1 MKKILYI
8 ILASF
13 VLFGCT
19 EKLNKFPLDKMS
31 DGDFFASEAGLQAF
45 SNSFYSMFPG
55 DARDNVRDGMIA
67 FDNCDNIYA
76 KAQLKEVKGNRQVPN
91 SGEGWSF
98 TSLRTVNTMLDNLGQ
113 CSDPA
118 VRTYYEAIGRFFRAY
133 FYYNKI
139 RVFGDVPF
147 YDHQVGSGDADLYK
161 PRDSREV
168 VMVKIIED
176 LEFAIANLP
185 AEHTVYTVNKWTA
198 MALLSRA
205 TLFEGT
211 FRKYHNYVAP
221 DSVKNAHDATWYLT
235 KCAEVSENFID
246 NSNYKIYSTGNP
258 KEDYRMLF
266 AADKFAG
273 HAAANEV
280 ILAENYNI
288 TYGKSHNVNNIL
300 YATSMG
306 CLGMS
311 RKAVASYLMAD
322 GSRFTDKAG
331 WETMQFYEETQGRDP
346 RLAQS
351 IVTPGFKRIGESV
364 TQAPWFTS
372 TISGYQLTK
381 FQQAPGEAYIHD
393 ANGKSDNDL
402 IIFRAGEVYLNFA
415 EAKAE
420 LGTIT
425 QKDLDKSITPLRSR
439 VGMPAMILAN
449 ITEADPFLINK
460 EWGGYQNCKNPVVL
474 EIRRE
479 RLVELGQ
486 EGHRYNDLLR
496 WKEGKILEA
505 QMYGPYFPGPGVYDL
520 DKDGSN
526 DLYIYETGK
535 LDESVKATYK
545 QELGKDIILS
555 EGTKGMVNFHKD
567 SPGKWDE
574 AKDYFYPVPSGEI
587 QLNPNLV
594 QNPGWTI

>member
-31 DGDFFASEAGLQAF
+31 DGDFFASETGLQAF
-45 SNSFYSMFPG
+45 SNTFYSMFPG

-76 KAQLKEVKGNRQVPN
+76 KAQMTEVKGNRQIPN
-91 SGEGWSF
+91 SGGGWTF
-98 TSLRTVNTMLDNLGQ
+98 TDLRNVNTLLDNLNQ

-118 VRTYYEAIGRFFRAY
+118 IRTHYEALARFFRAY
-133 FYYNKI
+133 FYFKKI
-139 RVFGDVPF
+139 RLFGDVPF
-147 YDHQVGSGDADLYK
+147 YDHQVGSGDPDMYK
-161 PRDSREV
+161 PRDNREV
-168 VMVKIIED
+168 VMAKIVED

-185 AEHTVYTVNKWTA
+185 ADHTVYTVNKWTA

-211 FRKYHNYVAP
+211 FRKYHNYVVP

-246 NSNYKIYSTGNP
+246 NSNYKIYTSGNP

-266 AADKFAG
+266 AAGKFDT
-273 HAAANEV
+273 HAASCEV
-280 ILAENYNI
+280 ILAENYNLQ
-288 TYGKSHNVNNIL
+288 YGKSHNVNNIL
-300 YATSMG
+300 KATSMG

-322 GSRFTDKAG
+322 GSRFTDKPG

-364 TQAPWFTS
+364 TQAPWFTA

-381 FQQAPGEAYIHD
+381 FQQEPGEEGIHD
-393 ANGKSDNDL
+393 TNGKSDNDL

-420 LGTIT
+420 LGTLT

-439 VGMPAMILAN
+439 VGMPAMVLAN

-460 EWGGYQNCKNPVVL
+460 EWGGYQNCTNPVIL

-486 EGHRYNDLLR
+486 EGHRYNDLMR
-496 WKEGKILEA
+496 WREGKLLEA
-505 QMYGPYFPGPGVYDL
+505 QMYGPYFPGVGVYDL
-520 DKDGSN
+520 DRDGIN
-526 DLYIYETGK
+526 DVYIFEGK
-535 LDESVKATYK
+535 KDESIKATYPL
-545 QELGKDIILS
+545 ELEKDIILS
-555 EGTKGMVNFHKD
+555 EVTKGMVNFFRD
-567 SPGKWDE
+567 TPGKWNEDR
-574 AKDYFYPVPSGEI
+574 DYLYPIPSGEI

-594 QNPGWTI
+594 QNPNWTL

>member
-31 DGDFFASEAGLQAF
+31 DGDFFASETGLQAF

-76 KAQLKEVKGNRQVPN
+76 KAQMTEVKGNRQIPN
-91 SGEGWSF
+91 SGGGWTF
-98 TSLRTVNTMLDNLGQ
+98 TDLRKVNTLLDNLNQ

-118 VRTYYEAIGRFFRAY
+118 IRTHYEALARFFRAY
-133 FYYNKI
+133 FYFKKI
-139 RVFGDVPF
+139 RLFGDVPF
-147 YDHQVGSGDADLYK
+147 YDHQVGSGDPDMYK
-161 PRDSREV
+161 PRDNREV

-185 AEHTVYTVNKWTA
+185 ADHTVYTVNKWTA

-211 FRKYHNYVAP
+211 FRKYHNYVVP
-221 DSVKNAHDATWYLT
+221 DSVKNAHDAAWYLT

-246 NSNYKIYSTGNP
+246 NSNYKIYTSGNP

-266 AADKFAG
+266 AAGKFDT
-273 HAAANEV
+273 HAASCEV
-280 ILAENYNI
+280 ILAENYNLQ
-288 TYGKSHNVNNIL
+288 YGKSHNVNNIL
-300 YATSMG
+300 KATSMG

-322 GSRFTDKAG
+322 GSRFTDKPG

-364 TQAPWFTS
+364 TQAPWFTA

-381 FQQAPGEAYIHD
+381 FQQEPGEEGIHD
-393 ANGKSDNDL
+393 TNGKSDNDL

-420 LGTIT
+420 LGTLT

-439 VGMPAMILAN
+439 VGMPAMVLAN

-460 EWGGYQNCKNPVVL
+460 EWGGYQNCTNPVIL

-486 EGHRYNDLLR
+486 EGHRYNDLMR
-496 WKEGKILEA
+496 WREGKLLEA
-505 QMYGPYFPGPGVYDL
+505 QMYGPYFPGVGVYDL
-520 DKDGSN
+520 DRDGIN
-526 DLYIYETGK
+526 DVYIFEGK
-535 LDESVKATYK
+535 KDESIKATYPL
-545 QELGKDIILS
+545 ELEKDIILS
-555 EGTKGMVNFHKD
+555 EVTKGMVNFFRD
-567 SPGKWDE
+567 TPGKWNEDR
-574 AKDYFYPVPSGEI
+574 DYLYPIPSGEI

-594 QNPGWTI
+594 QNPNWTL

>member
-31 DGDFFASEAGLQAF
+31 DGDFFASETGLQAF

-76 KAQLKEVKGNRQVPN
+76 KAQMTEVKGNRQIPN
-91 SGEGWSF
+91 SGGGWTF
-98 TSLRTVNTMLDNLGQ
+98 TDLRKVNTLLDNLNQ

-118 VRTYYEAIGRFFRAY
+118 IRTHYEALARFFRAY
-133 FYYNKI
+133 FYFKKI
-139 RVFGDVPF
+139 RLFGDVPF
-147 YDHQVGSGDADLYK
+147 YDHQVGSGDPDMYK
-161 PRDSREV
+161 PRDNREV

-185 AEHTVYTVNKWTA
+185 ADHTVYTVNKWTA

-211 FRKYHNYVAP
+211 FRKYHNYVVP

-246 NSNYKIYSTGNP
+246 NSNYKIYTSGNP

-266 AADKFAG
+266 AAGKFDT
-273 HAAANEV
+273 HAASCEV
-280 ILAENYNI
+280 ILAENYNLQ
-288 TYGKSHNVNNIL
+288 YGKSHNVNNIL
-300 YATSMG
+300 KATSMG

-322 GSRFTDKAG
+322 GSRFTDKPG

-364 TQAPWFTS
+364 TQAPWFTA

-381 FQQAPGEAYIHD
+381 FQQEPGEEGIHD
-393 ANGKSDNDL
+393 TNGKSDNDL

-420 LGTIT
+420 LGTLT

-439 VGMPAMILAN
+439 VGMPAMVLAN

-460 EWGGYQNCKNPVVL
+460 EWGGYQNCTNPVIL

-486 EGHRYNDLLR
+486 EGHRYNDLMR
-496 WKEGKILEA
+496 WREGKLLEA
-505 QMYGPYFPGPGVYDL
+505 QMYGPYFPGVGVYDL
-520 DKDGSN
+520 DRDGIN
-526 DLYIYETGK
+526 DVYIFEGK
-535 LDESVKATYK
+535 KDESIKATYPL
-545 QELGKDIILS
+545 ELEKDIILS
-555 EGTKGMVNFHKD
+555 EVTKGMVNFFRD
-567 SPGKWDE
+567 TPGKWNEDR
-574 AKDYFYPVPSGEI
+574 DYLYPIPSGEI

-594 QNPGWTI
+594 QNPNWTL